1 MAVPDNYQTVSVYL
15 PPELA
20 QKVKDYAIE
29 HNLTRKSKVGDKP
42 ALGTAVVEILAT
54 ILDSPLPSK
63 VPSQLPSKTSQL
75 PNNVLST
82 VLERLDRLESITSQ
96 LQNTQLDPINTMG
109 STLLG
114 NVPEQSNH
122 VPFQTSI
129 ESPEIE
135 TSQPLE
141 LDSRQSLNSTLL
153 SDVPK
158 QSNHVPSQTSIGV
171 PKIESSQPLEADSQ
185 QSLASTLL
193 STLPSQVP
201 TEQIFDPKQWDEPLA
216 ELVRT
221 GISTT
226 EIATELTQLGYTNSK
241 GNPIDR
247 KSIESKFKQ
256 HPDLKTAYDNA
267 RKSPAPTTV
276 KPTPLVQTEIVLTA
290 VQTKDLQQINDRV
303 SKVTKAK
310 SKKLLDLGLIIQIG
324 EDLVLTKQGE
334 TTLAKHQT

>member
-1 MAVPDNYQTVSVYL
+1 MAVPENYQTLSVYL

-42 ALGTAVVEILAT
+42 ALGTAVVEILAS
-54 ILDSPLPSK
+54 IFNSPLPSK
-63 VPSQLPSKTSQL
+63 APSQILIKTSQL
-75 PNNVLST
+75 PDNVLSN
-82 VLERLDRLESITSQ
+82 VLERLDCLESITSQ
-96 LQNTQLDPINTMG
+96 LQNTWLNPINAPT
-109 STLLG
+109 STLPS

-122 VPFQTSI
+122 LPFQTSI
-129 ESPEIE
+129 ESPELE

-141 LDSRQSLNSTLL
+141 
-153 SDVPK
+153 
-158 QSNHVPSQTSIGV
+158 
-171 PKIESSQPLEADSQ
+171 ADNQ
-185 QSLASTLL
+185 QSLSSTLP

-201 TEQIFDPKQWDEPLA
+201 TEQILDPKQWDKPLA

-226 EIATELTQLGYTNSK
+226 EIATELTQMGYTNSK

-256 HPDLKTAYDNA
+256 HPDLKTAYNNA
-267 RKSPAPTTV
+267 RKPPVPTTIE
-276 KPTPLVQTEIVLTA
+276 PTPPVQTEIVLTA
-290 VQTKDLQQINDRV
+290 AQAKDLQQINDRV
-303 SKVTKAK
+303 GKVTKAK
-310 SKKLLDLGLIIQIG
+310 SKKLLDLGLIVQIG

-334 TTLAKHQT
+334 TVLAKHQT

>member
-42 ALGTAVVEILAT
+42 ALGTAVVEILAS

-63 VPSQLPSKTSQL
+63 VPSPSLAKNSHV
-75 PNNVLST
+75 PDNVLSN

-96 LQNTQLDPINTMG
+96 LQNTWLDPINAPT
-109 STLLG
+109 STLPS
-114 NVPEQSNH
+114 NVPERSN
-122 VPFQTSI
+122 PLPSQTLI
-129 ESPEIE
+129 ESPEPE

-141 LDSRQSLNSTLL
+141 LDDRQSLNSN
-153 SDVPK
+153 S
-158 QSNHVPSQTSIGV
+158 
-171 PKIESSQPLEADSQ
+171 
-185 QSLASTLL
+185 L
-193 STLPSQVP
+193 STLPSQLP
-201 TEQIFDPKQWDEPLA
+201 TENTLDPKQWDEPLA
-216 ELVRT
+216 ELVST
-221 GISTT
+221 GVSTT
-226 EIATELTQLGYTNSK
+226 EIASELTQMGYTNSK

-267 RKSPAPTTV
+267 RKPTASTAVEPMPPVSP
-276 KPTPLVQTEIVLTA
+276 EIVLTA
-290 VQTKDLQQINDRV
+290 AQAKDLQQINDRV
-303 SKVTKAK
+303 GKVTKAK
-310 SKKLLDLGLIIQIG
+310 SKKLLDLGVIVQIG

-334 TTLAKHQT
+334 TALAKHQL

>member
-42 ALGTAVVEILAT
+42 ALGTAVVEILT
-54 ILDSPLPSK
+54 SILDSPLPSK
-63 VPSQLPSKTSQL
+63 ARSQLLTQISPL
-75 PNNVLST
+75 PDKILST

-96 LQNTQLDPINTMG
+96 LQNTWLDPINAPT
-109 STLLG
+109 STLPS

-122 VPFQTSI
+122 LPSKASI
-129 ESPEIE
+129 GSPEPE
-135 TSQPLE
+135 SSQPLE
-141 LDSRQSLNSTLL
+141 LDS
-153 SDVPK
+153 
-158 QSNHVPSQTSIGV
+158 
-171 PKIESSQPLEADSQ
+171 Q
-185 QSLASTLL
+185 QSLTSTLP

-201 TEQIFDPKQWDEPLA
+201 TEKILDPKQWDEPLA

-226 EIATELTQLGYTNSK
+226 EIASELTQMGYTNSK

-256 HPDLKTAYDNA
+256 HPDLKATYNNA
-267 RKSPAPTTV
+267 RKSPTPTAV
-276 KPTPLVQTEIVLTA
+276 EPTPPVQPEVTLTA
-290 VQTKDLQQINDRV
+290 AQATDLKQIHDRV
-303 SKVTKAK
+303 GKVTKAK
-310 SKKLLDLGLIIQIG
+310 SKKLLDLGLIVLIG
-324 EDLVLTKQGE
+324 EDLILTKQGE
-334 TTLAKHQT
+334 TVLAKHQT

>member
-29 HNLTRKSKVGDKP
+29 HKLTRKSKVGDKP

-63 VPSQLPSKTSQL
+63 SPSQVPAKTSPL
-75 PNNVLST
+75 PYNVLST

-96 LQNTQLDPINTMG
+96 LQDTQLDPINATT
-109 STLLG
+109 STSSS
-114 NVPEQSNH
+114 NVLEQSSH
-122 VPFQTSI
+122 VPSQTSI
-129 ESPEIE
+129 GSPEPE

-141 LDSRQSLNSTLL
+141 LDSQQSLNST
-153 SDVPK
+153 SP
-158 QSNHVPSQTSIGV
+158 
-171 PKIESSQPLEADSQ
+171 
-185 QSLASTLL
+185 

-201 TEQIFDPKQWDEPLA
+201 TEQILDPKQWDEPLA
-216 ELVRT
+216 ELVST

-226 EIATELTQLGYTNSK
+226 EIATELTQMGYTNSK

-256 HPDLKTAYDNA
+256 HPDLKTAYNNA
-267 RKSPAPTTV
+267 RKPPVPTTIEL
-276 KPTPLVQTEIVLTA
+276 TPPVQTEIVLTA
-290 VQTKDLQQINDRV
+290 AQAKDLQQINDRV
-303 SKVTKAK
+303 GKVTTAK
-310 SKKLLDLGLIIQIG
+310 SKKLLDLGLIVQIG
-324 EDLVLTKQGE
+324 EDLILTKQGE
-334 TTLAKHQT
+334 TFLAKHQT

>member
-29 HNLTRKSKVGDKP
+29 HNLTRKSKAGDKP

-54 ILDSPLPSK
+54 IFNSPLPSK
-63 VPSQLPSKTSQL
+63 VLARTSPL
-75 PNNVLST
+75 LDNVLST

-96 LQNTQLDPINTMG
+96 LQNTQLDPINATT
-109 STLLG
+109 STLPS
-114 NVPEQSNH
+114 NVLEQSSH
-122 VPFQTSI
+122 LPFQTSI
-129 ESPEIE
+129 GLPELE

-153 SDVPK
+153 GNVPE
-158 QSNHVPSQTSIGV
+158 QSSHLPFQTSIGL
-171 PKIESSQPLEADSQ
+171 PEPETSQPLELDSQ
-185 QSLASTLL
+185 QSLNSTLL

-201 TEQIFDPKQWDEPLA
+201 TEQILDPKQWDEPLA

-226 EIATELTQLGYTNSK
+226 EIATELTQMGYTNSK

-256 HPDLKTAYDNA
+256 HPDLKTAYDNV

-276 KPTPLVQTEIVLTA
+276 KPTPPVQTEIVLTA

-303 SKVTKAK
+303 GKVTTAK
-310 SKKLLDLGLIIQIG
+310 SKKLLDLGLIVQIG
-324 EDLVLTKQGE
+324 EDLILTKQGE
-334 TTLAKHQT
+334 KVLAKHQT